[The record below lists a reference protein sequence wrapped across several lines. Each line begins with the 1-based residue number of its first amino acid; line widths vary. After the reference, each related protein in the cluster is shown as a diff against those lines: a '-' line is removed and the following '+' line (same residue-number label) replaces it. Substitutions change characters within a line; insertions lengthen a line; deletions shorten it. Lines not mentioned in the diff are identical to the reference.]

1 MLAHKVE
8 FAGAVRV
15 RPEEALGAVETGA
28 VFRRSRKVPE
38 GKGHVLAVDPLPV
51 ISILG
56 ISNDAQPV
64 LAVLVVLMASVELPA
79 EKALKGRGDLI
90 DQRAAPLL
98 AESLRL
104 EEVHLLVVVEDVAVA
119 VVGGGAAQRLVAEGG
134 TLLDGEGY
142 QKTAKKNLLKKFFKM
157 SL

>member
-1 MLAHKVE
+1 MLAHKVQ

-28 VFRRSRKVPE
+28 VFRRSREVPE
-38 GKGHVLAVDPLPV
+38 GERHILSVYPLPV
-51 ISILG
+51 ISILRV
-56 ISNDAQPV
+56 SNDAQPV
-64 LAVLVVLMASVELPA
+64 LAVLVVLMASVEFPA
-79 EKALKGRGDLI
+79 EEALKGRGDLI
-90 DQRAAPLL
+90 DQRPSSLL

-134 TLLDGEGY
+134 TLLNGEGY
-142 QKTAKKNLLKKFFKM
+142 RKMITKNVKLEL
-157 SL
+157 